1 MCLHTVVSQIV
12 CVCAYCRLAC
22 TMVDRQDVLRDA
34 WLGGSIGH
42 FSALTEARI
51 WALREAW
58 REFKDIDYGMTKF
71 IAERV
76 TVVGGSDPWSSA
88 ITEFFKKIAD

>member
-1 MCLHTVVSQIV
+1 
-12 CVCAYCRLAC
+12 
-22 TMVDRQDVLRDA
+22 MVDRQDVLRDA

-42 FSALTEARI
+42 LSALTEARI

-58 REFKDIDYGMTKF
+58 REFKDSDYGMTKF

-76 TVVGGSDPWSSA
+76 KVVGGGDPWPSA
-88 ITEFFKKIAD
+88 IAEFFKTVGPKVQCESLNEA

>member
-1 MCLHTVVSQIV
+1 
-12 CVCAYCRLAC
+12 
-22 TMVDRQDVLRDA
+22 MVDRQDVLRDA

-58 REFKDIDYGMTKF
+58 REFKDSEYGMTKF

-76 TVVGGSDPWSSA
+76 TVVGGNDPWSSA
-88 ITEFFKKIAD
+88 ITEFLNGIQARKQETSLGQRVSLVCRTRRQ